1 MRPRRK
7 IFNCQRMCYRTAY
20 VSVEE
25 LPVPSAAAVESAQ
38 LEPMVRNSSVG
49 SASAL
54 VGGGIMVGAVAYEN
68 GFARGWEQRAE
79 NNFGAAKRTRTS
91 TPVKELAPQASAS
104 TSSAMAALFAV
115 RQAAQSEGG
124 RLTNRFREDKRGRT
138 CLRITGATRIN
149 ILTPTAAARNKARH
163 RGRAVQRRGPAVPRR
178 VRSAQGRARN
188 TH

>member
-104 TSSAMAALFAV
+104 TSSAMAALF
-115 RQAAQSEGG
+115 
-124 RLTNRFREDKRGRT
+124 
-138 CLRITGATRIN
+138 
-149 ILTPTAAARNKARH
+149 
-163 RGRAVQRRGPAVPRR
+163 
-178 VRSAQGRARN
+178 RSASGGAKRRRSSN
-188 TH
+188 KSPSR

>member
-79 NNFGAAKRTRTS
+79 NNFGAAKRTVI
-91 TPVKELAPQASAS
+91 TPTKSIYYSSNEGKREALTRNDYFRGLPHARSAPTS
-104 TSSAMAALFAV
+104 TSSPSA
-115 RQAAQSEGG
+115 
-124 RLTNRFREDKRGRT
+124 RESPRKSCPGPEQFVSSS
-138 CLRITGATRIN
+138 
-149 ILTPTAAARNKARH
+149 PT
-163 RGRAVQRRGPAVPRR
+163 QR
-178 VRSAQGRARN
+178 
-188 TH
+188 